1 MKHDSILVKE
11 GTQMNGI
18 EKRPFQNQYI
28 LKIIFLLRST
38 WKSKKDRSSV
48 VGLEKFPAI
57 SSNVNFAAGKN
68 R

>member
-11 GTQMNGI
+11 GTQMNVTEETVPKSVRSENHI
-18 EKRPFQNQYI
+18 
-28 LKIIFLLRST
+28 LLRST

-57 SSNVNFAAGKN
+57 SSNVTFAAGTD